1 MGGVGGG
8 GGFRGGIR
16 GGGGGVQRRDKG
28 WGGGEFRGGIR
39 GWGRDVVKSRRPTNT
54 FSITNPKG
62 VGV

>member
-8 GGFRGGIR
+8 GGGGLRDGIR
-16 GGGGGVQRRDKG
+16 GGGGGVQRRDK
-28 WGGGEFRGGIR
+28 